1 MRSKIYLGI
10 FLVIIIILCFS
21 TPSHSQEPEKSARII
36 SLKGEV
42 FIKSKVMKPK
52 GEWVKLEKANYP
64 LYNGDVV
71 KTEKGIT
78 EIEFMDGSIAK
89 LLENTSI
96 GIDEGIKEKKSVG
109 IIKVSL
115 ANLWAKAKKRGQKK
129 TGFDSPTVIA
139 GIRGPLDKLQVA
151 RVSRFE
157 GEVFT
162 KRKVMKPAGEWV
174 RLKKTNYALY
184 NGDEIKTGRGTA
196 EIEFIDGS
204 TVKLSEKASTGIDV
218 SIY

>member
-1 MRSKIYLGI
+1 MKSKVYPGI
-10 FLVIIIILCFS
+10 FLVVIAVLCFVA
-21 TPSHSQEPEKSARII
+21 PSHGQEPEKSAKII

-42 FIKSKVMKPK
+42 FVKSKVMKPK
-52 GEWVKLEKANYP
+52 GEWVKLNRPDYP

-71 KTEKGIT
+71 RTEKGT
-78 EIEFMDGSIAK
+78 AEIEYSDGSIAK
-89 LLENTSI
+89 LLEDTSI

-115 ANLWAKAKKRGQKK
+115 ASLWAKVKERRQKK
-129 TGFDSPTVIA
+129 TEFDSPTVIA

-151 RVSRFE
+151 RISRFE
-157 GEVFT
+157 GEVFV
-162 KRKVMKPAGEWV
+162 KRKVMKPKGEWV
-174 RLKKTNYALY
+174 RLEKNNYALY

-204 TVKLSEKASTGIDV
+204 IVKLSEKASTGIDV

>member
-1 MRSKIYLGI
+1 MKSKVCLGALFAIII
-10 FLVIIIILCFS
+10 FLSFS
-21 TPSHSQEPEKSARII
+21 TPSHGQEPEKSARII
-36 SLKGEV
+36 SFQGKV
-42 FIKSKVMKPK
+42 FIKSRVMKPK
-52 GEWVKLEKANYP
+52 GEWVTLEKADYP
-64 LYNGDVV
+64 LYNGDTV
-71 KTEKGIT
+71 KTEQGT
-78 EIEFMDGSIAK
+78 AEIEFLNGSIAK

-96 GIDEGIKEKKSVG
+96 GIDEGIKKKKSVG

-115 ANLWAKAKKRGQKK
+115 SSLWAKVKKRGQKK

-151 RVSRFE
+151 RISRFQ

-162 KRKVMKPAGEWV
+162 KHKVMKPTGEWV
-174 RLKKTNYALY
+174 KLKKVNYALY
-184 NGDEIKTGRGTA
+184 NGDEIKTGMGTA

-204 TVKLSEKASTGIDV
+204 IIKLSEKASTGIDV